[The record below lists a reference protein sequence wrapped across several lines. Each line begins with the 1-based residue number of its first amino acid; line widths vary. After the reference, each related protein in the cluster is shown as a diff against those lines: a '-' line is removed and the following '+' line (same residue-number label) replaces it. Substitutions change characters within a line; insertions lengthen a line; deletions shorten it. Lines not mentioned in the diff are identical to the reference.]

1 MRKEV
6 PYRSGTLVDFDRLL
20 INSFMYTKDAF
31 LGKQSR
37 WILFIISTYLL
48 YPLFLGY
55 MVEIYRGKMPSRS
68 DNPYEFIDD
77 EPLFGALFING
88 LKLFVIKIIYTV
100 PIAIIA
106 APLLIT
112 LIFGDE
118 DALSRIVSGTG
129 IIPEEILIA
138 FGFVTGLAIV
148 VYTFLIGIN
157 LPIALVRYS
166 RTGLMREAFRF
177 FEIQKII
184 GKIGH
189 LNYIISLF
197 LLAIIIG
204 LIEYLLLQVPEIG
217 WLLII
222 IFTPVLAV
230 FSARYITIIY
240 EILPR

>member
-1 MRKEV
+1 M
-6 PYRSGTLVDFDRLL
+6 DFDRLL
-20 INSFMYTKDAF
+20 INSFLYTKDAF

-37 WILFIISTYLL
+37 WILFIISKYLL
-48 YPLFLGY
+48 YPIFLGY
-55 MVEIYRGKMPSRS
+55 MVEIYRGKMPSRT

-77 EPLFGALFING
+77 EPVFGALFFNG
-88 LKLFVIKIIYTV
+88 LKLFVIKLIYTV

-118 DALSRIVSGTG
+118 DALSGLVSGTG
-129 IIPEEILIA
+129 IVPEEVLFA
-138 FGFVTGLAIV
+138 FGFLTGLAIV
-148 VYTFLIGIN
+148 IYTFLIGIN
-157 LPIALVRYS
+157 LPIALVRFS

-184 GKIGH
+184 GHIGR
-189 LNYIISLF
+189 LNYIIALF

-217 WLLII
+217 WALLI

-230 FSARYITIIY
+230 FSARYITMIY
-240 EILPR
+240 ETLPE